1 MFIDAALGGGIAGHR
16 DMTVQMIFAEVQDD
30 RRVAAHMLR
39 GFELE
44 T

>member
-16 DMTVQMIFAEVQDD
+16 HVAVQMIFAEVQDD